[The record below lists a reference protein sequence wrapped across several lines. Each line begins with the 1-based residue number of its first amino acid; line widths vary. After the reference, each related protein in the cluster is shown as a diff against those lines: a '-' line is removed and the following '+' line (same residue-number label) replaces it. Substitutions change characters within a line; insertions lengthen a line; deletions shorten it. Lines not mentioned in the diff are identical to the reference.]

1 MNNGDTGQPVHEL
14 ARYLAGD
21 GADYDALRAAWPGLP
36 SDRGAALAW
45 VLTQPDLAGV
55 VFQAD
60 PAEDAPQ
67 PARKTAWTAAEILTT
82 SFPEPRWTIPGLIP
96 EGLVS
101 LAGRPKLGKSWLALQ
116 VACAVGTGGK
126 ALGRDVTAGQVLY
139 LALEDS
145 PRRLQK
151 RMRLQHW
158 PATAAVD
165 FYTEWPDLATPAGL
179 DPLRAAVEARGYTLV
194 IIDTLSRA
202 ATFDQL
208 DPTISTRVMAGLQR
222 LAIDRGLTVLVIDH
236 HRKRNGFE
244 ANVIDDVLGATG
256 KAAVLDA
263 ALGLYREHGK
273 REAELVVTGRD
284 LEDTEL
290 ALEWDGT
297 TCTWQ
302 ALGLAGEVKAK
313 TRNAE
318 ILAVLRRS
326 NPDPLTGT
334 EIASETGYDRG
345 DVNRLLADLE
355 TMGFVYRLPKQ
366 GRTIPYALTQK
377 GIDYAQ

>member
-1 MNNGDTGQPVHEL
+1 MTTQPVHEL

-82 SFPEPRWTIPGLIP
+82 SFPDPRWIVPGLIP

-145 PRRLQK
+145 PRRLK
-151 RMRLQHW
+151 SRMQAQRW
-158 PATAAVD
+158 PATEAVD
-165 FYTEWPDLATPAGL
+165 FYTEWPDLATAAGM
-179 DPLRAAVEARGYTLV
+179 DPLRAAIEARGYALV

-202 ATFDQL
+202 AAFDQM
-208 DPTISTRVMAGLQR
+208 DPASSTWVMAGLQR

-236 HRKRNGFE
+236 HRKRNGFDSD
-244 ANVIDDVLGATG
+244 VIDDVLGATG
-256 KAAVLDA
+256 KTAVLDA
-263 ALGLYREHGK
+263 ALGLYRERGK
-273 REAELVVTGRD
+273 REAKLVVSGRD
-284 LEDTEL
+284 LEDAEL
-290 ALEWDGT
+290 ALEWDGA

-302 ALGLAGEVKAK
+302 CLGNTGEVIAK
-313 TRNAE
+313 TRSAE
-318 ILAVLRRS
+318 IIAVLRRS
-326 NPDPLTGT
+326 HPDALTGND
-334 EIASETGYDRG
+334 IAQETGYDRG
-345 DVNRLLADLE
+345 DVTRLLAELE
-355 TMGFVYRLPKQ
+355 NGGFVYRCPKV
-366 GRTIPYALTQK
+366 GKSIPYTLTQK
-377 GIDYAQ
+377 GVDYGQI